1 MGKKTSALVLLHA
14 RIHNFFPGW
23 GGGGGPCVSLQFAVR
38 VDVRLLFVILLCEAE
53 SEIKRQKEG
62 SNSLSDSYKLLNH
75 LEKKGVVPDPP
86 LKKETQNGHSDE
98 LQLGS
103 AQIYIYNFQL
113 LRNMKYFK
121 KKNIFETFY
130 FAHLFCGGTEC
141 HLYARNKY
149 V

>member
-1 MGKKTSALVLLHA
+1 MLLLHA
-14 RIHNFFPGW
+14 RIHNFFPGL
-23 GGGGGPCVSLQFAVR
+23 GGGGGPWVSLQFAVR

-86 LKKETQNGHSDE
+86 PLKKETQNGHSDE

-103 AQIYIYNFQL
+103 AA
-113 LRNMKYFK
+113 MKF
-121 KKNIFETFY
+121 
-130 FAHLFCGGTEC
+130 
-141 HLYARNKY
+141 
-149 V
+149 